1 MSLIQAHRIKTNPDP
16 MEPFHIAQGYRVGN
30 MAYLSGVAALT
41 NSGEIVGEGDFDAQA
56 DQVFRN
62 IDEVLKIVGS
72 GLDQVIKVTIYLTD
86 MGHFG
91 KIVDLRAKWFTA
103 PYPADTIVEVS
114 ALALPQL
121 MIEIDV
127 IALVDGEIIG

>member
-1 MSLIQAHRIKTNPDP
+1 MPSIQAHRIKTNPDP
-16 MEPFHIAQGYRVGN
+16 MESFRIAQGYRVGN

-41 NSGEIVGEGDFDAQA
+41 KEGEIVGENDFDAQA

-62 IDEVLKIVGS
+62 IEEVLKAAGS
-72 GLDQVIKVTIYLTD
+72 GLGQIIKVTIYLTD
-86 MGHFG
+86 MNNFS
-91 KIVDLRAKWFTA
+91 KIVDLRGKWFA
-103 PYPADTIVEVS
+103 PPYPADTIVGVS